1 MGLILSHLPRTY
13 MTGLHW
19 RLEAALASPALSP
32 TQVFDFS
39 EVHSLKTA
47 PSLAYLLAVSHATWH
62 HR

>member
-1 MGLILSHLPRTY
+1 